1 MELRNQHLFIK
12 KKLFYNPI
20 YLFGTTKNEI
30 EFNFHLI
37 FETDELH

>member
-1 MELRNQHLFIK
+1 MELRNQHFFLIN
-12 KKLFYNPI
+12 LFYNPI

-37 FETDELH
+37 FETNELH

>member
-1 MELRNQHLFIK
+1 MELRNQHFFLIN
-12 KKLFYNPI
+12 LFYNPI
-20 YLFGTTKNEI
+20 YLFGTKKKFEI